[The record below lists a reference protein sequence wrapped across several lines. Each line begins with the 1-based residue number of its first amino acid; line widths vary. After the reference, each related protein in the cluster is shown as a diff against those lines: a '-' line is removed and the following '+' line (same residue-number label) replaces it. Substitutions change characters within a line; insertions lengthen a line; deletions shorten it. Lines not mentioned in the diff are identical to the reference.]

1 MNLKAHWEQAYASRP
16 PEQPGWYRAHL
27 ECSLALSAAAG
38 LCGDQPLI
46 DVGGGASTLL
56 DDLLALG
63 AALRNAVSTADSNA
77 PADQHI
83 NGCGPRAALEKE
95 CRRLPG

>member
-16 PEQPGWYRAHL
+16 PEQPGWY
-27 ECSLALSAAAG
+27 
-38 LCGDQPLI
+38 QPLI